1 MGSLQPPEVVGIDV
15 RNPLVLVEPA
25 EQGAAAA
32 AAEANAGNEDAGDL
46 RRSVTSLLEAM
57 RDLLSNIHLPSDVPN
72 DGDVDSDDEHED

>member
-1 MGSLQPPEVVGIDV
+1 M

-25 EQGAAAA
+25 EQGAAGAA
-32 AAEANAGNEDAGDL
+32 AMHAGNEDAGDL